1 MVVKDCLYIP
11 DKVWND
17 ITSVESKE
25 CILNGLMEGHH
36 IKCELKEAKAYI
48 KELEQKVDDL
58 QKALDVVLQNKC
70 RTRKVKVKIYGR
82 KKNVCKNHS
91 IE

>member
-1 MVVKDCLYIP
+1 MVFENCVYIP

-17 ITSVESKE
+17 IISPESKD
-25 CILNGLMEGHH
+25 CILKGFIEGHH
-36 IKCELKEAKAYI
+36 IKCELEEAKAYI

-70 RTRKVKVKIYGR
+70 RTRKVKVKYIGR
-82 KKNVCKNHS
+82 
-91 IE
+91 I

>member
-1 MVVKDCLYIP
+1 MVVKDCVYIP

-17 ITSVESKE
+17 IGSIESKE
-25 CILNGLMEGHH
+25 CILDALMECHQA
-36 IKCELKEAKAYI
+36 KLELKNAKAYI

-70 RTRKVKVKIYGR
+70 RTRKVKVKYIGR
-82 KKNVCKNHS
+82 TKNVCKNNNR
-91 IE
+91 